1 MRFLTAGESHGEE
14 LTGIIEG
21 LPSGLSVSA
30 AFINDDLRR
39 RRTAVGRGER
49 MGLEH
54 DEVRITSGLFD
65 GVTTGAPMTLH
76 IKNADNSGKRD
87 FDFIDRD
94 MWIMWGISNT
104 VTEIRH
110 LQAKEAAPEKPL
122 CARR

>member
-1 MRFLTAGESHGEE
+1 MSHEPDW
-14 LTGIIEG
+14 LLVYKVVRQTLILKLIRTGIIEG

-87 FDFIDRD
+87 FDFDR
-94 MWIMWGISNT
+94 
-104 VTEIRH
+104 
-110 LQAKEAAPEKPL
+110 
-122 CARR
+122 RR